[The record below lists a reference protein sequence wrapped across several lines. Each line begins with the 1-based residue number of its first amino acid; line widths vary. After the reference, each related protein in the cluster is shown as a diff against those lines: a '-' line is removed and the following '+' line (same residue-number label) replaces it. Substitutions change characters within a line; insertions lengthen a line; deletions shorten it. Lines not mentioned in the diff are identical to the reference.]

1 VRRDGR
7 GASTSAHGKRG
18 EDRACQYLRAL
29 GYRIVERNFRCKLG
43 ELDIIARDGSTLV
56 FTEVRS
62 RTDSRHGTPLET
74 VTWPKQRRIAQVASY
89 YLSVR
94 QPRFDTCRFDVVG
107 ITGENIEHVKD
118 AFRLGP

>member
-7 GASTSAHGKRG
+7 GASTSARGKRG

-43 ELDIIARDGSTLV
+43 ELDIIAQDGSTLI

-74 VTWPKQRRIAQVASY
+74 VTWLKQRRIAQVASY

-94 QPRFDTCRFDVVG
+94 QPRFETCRFDVVG
-107 ITGENIEHVKD
+107 ITGDAIEHVKD
-118 AFRLGP
+118 AFRLGL